1 MKVALV
7 VPGGVDRSLTERVI
21 PALLWL
27 VEALGR
33 RCEVVVF
40 ALAHGEV
47 PDEWE
52 IPGARVVDLGA
63 LVPSRLPG
71 VAFLRRALTF
81 RQLLRRHGPFDVIHA
96 FWATPCG
103 ATAALAASGR
113 PLIVSLA
120 GGELAG
126 IPEIGYGCDLV
137 LRERAKVSWALSR
150 CAAITAASATLVLE
164 AARRGFG
171 ARPIPLGVEEAGF
184 LPPAPRGADGTFRL
198 LHVADLN
205 RVKDAS
211 TLLRAFKHLRD
222 RGVPARLDVAG
233 EDTLGG
239 AVQEETRS
247 LGLAETVTFHGR
259 LPTQELRPFFRAA
272 DLLVLSSRHEAG
284 PVAVVEAAACALPA
298 VGTAVGHVAEGHPD
312 RSLAVPVGDD
322 TALADAVEEL
332 LREPERRHRM
342 GAAALEWARAN
353 DASAAAGRFEALYR
367 EVTGR

>member
-1 MKVALV
+1 MKVALI

-40 ALAHGEV
+40 ALGHGAA

-52 IPGARVVDLGA
+52 IPGAHVVDLGA

-71 VAFLRRALTF
+71 VAFGRRVLALRR
-81 RQLLRRHGPFDVIHA
+81 LLRLHGPFDVVHA

-103 ATAALAASGR
+103 AAAAMAVPGR

-126 IPEIGYGCDLV
+126 IQEIGYGCDLV
-137 LRERAKVSWALSR
+137 PRERAKIRWTLSR
-150 CAAITAASATLVLE
+150 AAAITAASAPLVLE
-164 AARRGFG
+164 AARRGFE
-171 ARPIPLGVEEAGF
+171 AHLLPLGVEEAGF
-184 LPPAPRGADGTFRL
+184 LSPAPHEPDGPFRL

-205 RVKDAS
+205 RVKDAA
-211 TLLRAFKHLRD
+211 TLIRTFHRLRE

-233 EDTLGG
+233 EDMLHG
-239 AVQEETRS
+239 AVQAEAAR
-247 LGLAETVTFHGR
+247 LGVASAVTFHGR
-259 LPTQELRPFFRAA
+259 LPTARLRPFLRSA
-272 DLLVLSSRHEAG
+272 DLLLLSSRHEAG
-284 PVAVVEAAACALPA
+284 PVALVEAAACAVPT
-298 VGTAVGHVAEGHPD
+298 VGTAVGHVAEGHPV

-322 TALADAVEEL
+322 AALADAVEAL
-332 LREPERRHRM
+332 LRDPERRRRM
-342 GAAALEWARAN
+342 GAAALAWARAN
-353 DASAAAGRFEALYR
+353 DSAATARRFEQLYR
-367 EVTGR
+367 DVTGR